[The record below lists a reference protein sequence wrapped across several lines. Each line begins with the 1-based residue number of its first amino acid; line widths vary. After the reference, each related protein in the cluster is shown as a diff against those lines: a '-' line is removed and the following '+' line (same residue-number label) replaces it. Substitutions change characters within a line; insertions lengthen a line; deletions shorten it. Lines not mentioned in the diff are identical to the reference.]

1 MTRYSHL
8 TNNELIA
15 QLLLRDDLSELEH
28 ELLDRFIISNDELAR
43 MQEEADLVREAGFGV
58 HD

>member
-1 MTRYSHL
+1 MTCYSHL

-43 MQEEADLVREAGFGV
+43 MQEEEAEAGFGV